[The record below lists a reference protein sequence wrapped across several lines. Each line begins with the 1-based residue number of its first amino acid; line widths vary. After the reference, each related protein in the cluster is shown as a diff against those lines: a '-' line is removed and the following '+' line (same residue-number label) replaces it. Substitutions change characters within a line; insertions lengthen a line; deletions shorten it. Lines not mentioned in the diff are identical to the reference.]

1 MIETTTAPLS
11 ASDLVLCDFDG
22 TISRIDTGLHIA
34 ETLKLDKFMEIEM
47 IWRDGKISSRECM
60 ARQWRTVD
68 PSNETFQRI
77 IATAEPNPGF
87 QDLVRLTRAR
97 GSRFIVL
104 SDGLDFYI
112 ETMLERLGMDDIEF
126 RANHAIMHEHHIE
139 MTFPHGAHE
148 CEHCGNCKTKWLFE
162 LRPGFERT
170 VYIGDGFSDAC
181 ASAYCDVV
189 FAKDSLERLCRERDQ
204 EYFPFDT
211 LHDVVNVL
219 NDGV

>member
-1 MIETTTAPLS
+1 MITTTTQPLS
-11 ASDLVLCDFDG
+11 ATDLILCDFDG

-34 ETLKLDKFMEIEM
+34 ETLKLREFMEIER
-47 IWRDGKISSRECM
+47 IWRDGKITSRECM

-68 PSNETFQRI
+68 PSNAGLQEI
-77 IATAEPNPGF
+77 IATAEANPGF
-87 QDLVRLTRAR
+87 EDLVALGRERGAR
-97 GSRFIVL
+97 FVVL

-112 ETMLERLGMDDIEF
+112 ETMFKRLGMDDLEF
-126 RANHAIMHEHHIE
+126 RANHAIMHPHHVE

-162 LRPGFERT
+162 LRRGYERT
-170 VYIGDGFSDAC
+170 IYIGDGFSDAC

-189 FAKDSLERLCRERDQ
+189 FAKDTLERLCRERGQ

-211 LHDVVNVL
+211 LSDVVSVL
-219 NDGV
+219 A